1 MSTGMQLRNGHVV
14 GQNILPVQSRPA
26 FEEGVRLIF
35 AKWTALALAV
45 ENQWGGGNSQEKAE
59 GLFQDCLDW
68 FYKKREH
75 WADELE
81 EELDDAL
88 LQDFHVEAEDG
99 SPKLIAEGLV
109 KLYQELVAGSTA
121 YLDHLR
127 AMAAAGAKA
136 CKRQVVDLDGTVVA
150 EEDAD
155 GMETSS
161 EEGDDDEEGEDG
173 DGDTEMGGEA
183 PRGVPLEPPAPR
195 VPVVDEDGFTMVQ
208 GKARK
213 GRR

>member
-1 MSTGMQLRNGHVV
+1 MSTGMQLRNGHIV
-14 GQNILPVQSRPA
+14 GQNILPVQGRPA

-45 ENQWGGGNSQEKAE
+45 ENQWGGGNSKEKAE
-59 GLFQDCLDW
+59 LLYQDCLDW
-68 FYKKREH
+68 FYKKR
-75 WADELE
+75 DRRGPG
-81 EELDDAL
+81 
-88 LQDFHVEAEDG
+88 EAVPG
-99 SPKLIAEGLV
+99 VGG
-109 KLYQELVAGSTA
+109 GSTA
-121 YLDHLR
+121 YLEHLR
-127 AMAAAGAKA
+127 AMAAAGARA

-161 EEGDDDEEGEDG
+161 DEGDDEEGEDR
-173 DGDTEMGGEA
+173 DGDTEMGGGSEA

-195 VPVVDEDGFTMVQ
+195 VPVVDEEGFTMVQ
-208 GKARK
+208 GKGRK